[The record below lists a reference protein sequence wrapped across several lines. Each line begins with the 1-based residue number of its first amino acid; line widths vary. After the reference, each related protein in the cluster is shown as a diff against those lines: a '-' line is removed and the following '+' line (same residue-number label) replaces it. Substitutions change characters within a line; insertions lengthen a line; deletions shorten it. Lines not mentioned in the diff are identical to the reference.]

1 MLLQNGEGIFCRDY
15 CAEDG
20 RKAVGKLFRL
30 VPEKKGHHKMANH
43 VETDSPSP
51 LLRGKRR
58 GLFLITDIYFRT
70 VFMLHRYPPGC
81 ERFSRLRLP
90 EQEFLIRSPF
100 TTGNDRTCVT
110 HTLPFGAV
118 TPAM

>member
-1 MLLQNGEGIFCRDY
+1 
-15 CAEDG
+15 
-20 RKAVGKLFRL
+20 
-30 VPEKKGHHKMANH
+30 MANH

-51 LLRGKRR
+51 FLRGKRR

-100 TTGNDRTCVT
+100 TTGNDGTRVA